1 MSEISV
7 GRPHLVH
14 RSDLGMLLIHSHPG
28 DESHSKPF
36 VLPSIHTQYGGV
48 IYQDF
53 GTRAKL
59 ALEERAGEKGVPY
72 SVALGSFM
80 AEVLEQTIALLEK
93 PPENSLENPRAFL
106 EMASQGPR
114 RVYAMYGSDSAGRAE
129 LGTIVTEYATKM
141 QDISLDRK
149 ITPLVAKIAAQ
160 LSKALFKVV
169 EKQERA
175 DAGEPVYLN
184 PERWDIDL

>member
-1 MSEISV
+1 
-7 GRPHLVH
+7 
-14 RSDLGMLLIHSHPG
+14 
-28 DESHSKPF
+28 
-36 VLPSIHTQYGGV
+36 
-48 IYQDF
+48 
-53 GTRAKL
+53 
-59 ALEERAGEKGVPY
+59 
-72 SVALGSFM
+72 
-80 AEVLEQTIALLEK
+80 
-93 PPENSLENPRAFL
+93 
-106 EMASQGPR
+106 
-114 RVYAMYGSDSAGRAE
+114 MYGSDSAGRAE